1 MILQLF
7 YNTGLSKNT
16 MNYIS
21 FWKHSTALGIWILT
35 AYTLLYMPNISTDDA
50 FLSNIL
56 VSTCAFR
63 NAVDILFVDSTTII
77 HHIMVLLYSYMYFY
91 CDFETVKM
99 FMKPVFYTELS
110 SIFLLIKD
118 GLRYIKPKI
127 PATYLP
133 IFDKIEKVNLI
144 VFASTFYYFRIYYYG
159 KTALFSC
166 YQIPLGYL
174 DNIVCNITD
183 VTFYGLNVFWGIY
196 IFKKGC
202 SIYSS
207 KK

>member
-1 MILQLF
+1 MILHLF
-7 YNTGLSKNT
+7 YKTGLSQNA
-16 MNYIS
+16 MDYIS
-21 FWKHSTALGIWILT
+21 LWKHSTALGMWILT
-35 AYTLLYMPNISTDDA
+35 AYTLLYMPSVQSDDS

-91 CDFETVKM
+91 CDFETVKL
-99 FMKPVFYTELS
+99 FMQPVFYTELS
-110 SIFLLIKD
+110 SIFLMIKD

-127 PATYLP
+127 PATYLS
-133 IFDKIEKVNLI
+133 IFDKVEKVNLI

-166 YQIPLGYL
+166 YRMSLGDI
-174 DNIVCNITD
+174 DNAICNITD
-183 VTFYGLNVFWGIY
+183 ITFYGLNVFWGIY
-196 IFKKGC
+196 IFKKG
-202 SIYSS
+202 YSVLFT